1 MRRPNLVGRVVA
13 SQMGTGS
20 SRLPLRRR
28 IDISKPTEPPAGA
41 AGAQPLFDT
50 RRSDLLSRMINK
62 EVFEDEPPLPA
73 V

>member
-20 SRLPLRRR
+20 LRRR

-41 AGAQPLFDT
+41 AGGAAP
-50 RRSDLLSRMINK
+50 I
-62 EVFEDEPPLPA
+62 
-73 V
+73 